1 MDEILAV
8 LMSWAVTLSGYP
20 SPAEMPR
27 VVAVDHRYFVD
38 NACGGHECKVL
49 GWYARGKTLYVDRRL
64 DYRDSLYAS
73 SIVVH
78 EMVHYLQHLDQ
89 ERQAA
94 RTGSGDAICPSAIAM
109 EREAY
114 GVQREYLLR
123 YGEYR
128 PVGISMHS
136 VGCES
141 GVAAH

>member
-20 SPAEMPR
+20 APTGMPQ
-27 VVAVDHRYFVD
+27 VVPVDHAYFVKH
-38 NACGGHECKVL
+38 ACGGHECKVL
-49 GWYARGKTLYVDRRL
+49 GWYARGRTLYVDRRL
-64 DYRDSLYAS
+64 DVRDSLYAS

-89 ERQAA
+89 ERRMANA
-94 RTGSGDAICPSAIAM
+94 GNGAAICPSAIAM

-128 PVGISMHS
+128 PIGISMHS

-141 GVAAH
+141 CVAAH

>member
-1 MDEILAV
+1 MDEILAA

-20 SPAEMPR
+20 TPAQMPR
-27 VVAVDHRYFVD
+27 VEAVPHEYFVKH
-38 NACGGHECKVL
+38 ACGGHECKVL
-49 GWYARGKTLYVDRRL
+49 GWYARGHTLYIDRRL

-89 ERQAA
+89 ERRQVAQPGA
-94 RTGSGDAICPSAIAM
+94 PVCPSAIAM

-114 GVQREYLLR
+114 GIQREYLLR